1 MNELIIDDIDYLNI
15 IEDIIYDEEFLKM
28 KDYVH
33 HGDNRYLHSLRVS
46 YYSYVITKAMHLDY
60 VAVARA
66 ALLHDFYIN
75 EDLTIVGGTK
85 ALVEHPEV
93 ALRNTKKYFD
103 INPMQEDIIV
113 HHMFPC
119 TLKLP
124 ESKEAFLVSLVD
136 KGVSTYE
143 MIRFKAP
150 LYASIYLLFLFELIK
165 ISR

>member
-1 MNELIIDDIDYLNI
+1 MENNTFTSYTKDITDNSHFNKLKHEL
-15 IEDIIYDEEFLKM
+15 
-28 KDYVH
+28 H
-33 HGDNRYLHSLRVS
+33 HGISRYEHSIRVAEWTYKICNTFKFDNIKE
-46 YYSYVITKAMHLDY
+46 IT
-60 VAVARA
+60 RA

-75 EDLTIVGGTK
+75 DDLKANGGSQ
-85 ALVEHPEV
+85 ALVEHPYV
-93 ALRNTKKYFD
+93 ALKNSKKYFD
-103 INPMQEDIIV
+103 INSTQEDIIV

-136 KGVSTYE
+136 KGVSSYE
-143 MIRFKAP
+143 LLRFKAP

>member
-1 MNELIIDDIDYLNI
+1 MTNTFETYVKDITDNSH
-15 IEDIIYDEEFLKM
+15 FNKLK
-28 KDYVH
+28 KDLH
-33 HGDNRYLHSLRVS
+33 HGISRYDHSMRVARWTYKVCNFFKFDNNKEV
-46 YYSYVITKAMHLDY
+46 T
-60 VAVARA
+60 RA

-85 ALVEHPEV
+85 ALVEHPQV
-93 ALRNTKKYFD
+93 ALKNSKKYFE
-103 INPMQEDIIV
+103 INDLQEDIIK

-119 TLKLP
+119 TLAFP
-124 ESKEAFLVSLVD
+124 ENKEAFLVSLID

-143 MIRFKAP
+143 MLRFKAP